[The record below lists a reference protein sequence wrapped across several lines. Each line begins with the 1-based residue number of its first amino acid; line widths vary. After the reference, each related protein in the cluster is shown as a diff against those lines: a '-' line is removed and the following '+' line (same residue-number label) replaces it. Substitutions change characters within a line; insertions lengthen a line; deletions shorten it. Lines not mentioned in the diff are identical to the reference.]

1 MKSQPLVLCA
11 ALALFALSAT
21 ARDVNGTVTAIK
33 GQRVTLTTGDRPVT
47 VSMPAGTQIKVG
59 DVVTVSVELVG
70 DALIARNVVT
80 RRQ

>member
-1 MKSQPLVLCA
+1 
-11 ALALFALSAT
+11 
-21 ARDVNGTVTAIK
+21 
-33 GQRVTLTTGDRPVT
+33 
-47 VSMPAGTQIKVG
+47 MPAGTQIKVG